1 MSIHANLTAPGT
13 RKRRSIV
20 TRALSGLA
28 ACTGLACLAL
38 LTAAGTANAGEPP
51 EPTWSVPAQLPGRPD
66 AATDS
71 APDGGMSGGLDA
83 TSVALGVLGGIALGG
98 AGLGVS
104 LAVQRRRD
112 HAALHS
118 A

>member
-1 MSIHANLTAPGT
+1 MSIHATTATLSART

-20 TRALSGLA
+20 TRTLSGLT

-38 LTAAGTANAGEPP
+38 LTTAGTANAGDAP
-51 EPTWSVPAQLPGRPD
+51 EPTWSIPAQLPGPPD
-66 AATDS
+66 ADTDEGT
-71 APDGGMSGGLDA
+71 AGGLEA
-83 TSVALGVLGGIALGG
+83 TSVALGALGGIALGG
-98 AGLGVS
+98 TGIGMT

-112 HAALHS
+112 HTALHS